1 MKYFTPFY
9 FLAGPAV
16 ITVPPQNTSKLEGG
30 KVEFICEAK
39 ALPANI
45 THKWYHNGVDI
56 SQLTWLE
63 SRSLIRKDGLLFIS
77 PLTAEDS
84 GVFTCEVSNGIGSP
98 DSASA
103 YLSVECKSQVHSQ
116 IMINFVFKKKFCI
129 CFFLFFIFRSNYS
142 I

>member
-1 MKYFTPFY
+1 MKYFT
-9 FLAGPAV
+9 LAGPAV

-103 YLSVECKSQVHSQ
+103 YLSVECKSQISYFQ
-116 IMINFVFKKKFCI
+116 MMINFVFIKKSYI
-129 CFFLFFIFRSNYS
+129 TFFFFFIFSSNYFR
-142 I
+142 